1 MVSPCKN
8 AGSVDKCLQSSSLDF
23 GSPWE
28 LNGQVA
34 YASSV
39 RVARQRNEEL
49 PLVDPKDRYDVAVL
63 GWWYGKNYGS
73 ILTYYGLKRAIES
86 LGRSVLMVHESVGYN
101 GYRVTWPEDILS
113 MEFARRAGYEFTGQV
128 HYSELESLNET
139 ADTFLV
145 GSDQLWNPLIGR
157 VNDDL
162 FLDFVRS
169 DRNRI
174 SYGTSFGNRDTDKFS
189 PEFVAKHAP
198 NLQKFKAISV
208 REEYAVDTAKNIF
221 DAKAELVVDP
231 VFLLEQEHYTELAQN
246 ATSATEG
253 EYMAVFF
260 LDPTPEKKSTAMAIM
275 EKVGLN
281 RILVIC
287 NPDEGRDIATDLWAD
302 EPRAE
307 IISSD
312 TPENFLRGYKD
323 ASYVVTDSFHGT
335 AFAVIFEK
343 PFSSIYN
350 TVRGADR
357 FKYLLASLGFG
368 DSRRVYEEDS
378 VEDISRNENVTLSID
393 FSAARNYI
401 QNGREKSL
409 DWLNT
414 ALDPTVNMSAA
425 IAHERHSENKE
436 DTTISQTLD
445 LNFSTNSDLWAI
457 TKAAEGVVLSAQD
470 GNNRRG
476 QQVWVDLGEKLSPGS
491 RKRLRIQ
498 WAPTSTI
505 STINVHLRNPISG
518 SFRVIGKIKNLSSN
532 GSMRTDEFEFEV
544 PEAHLSQVML
554 GALHFTGPGA
564 GVLIHQI
571 TLTDLK
577 RKPSID
583 EKSGSKSDGT
593 IIERFSKQAHRLAIH
608 DYEKQVRSYK
618 RARSAESLSGNRAR
632 MFFHAH
638 AIEKGLTHSNFRPGF
653 GKISVPGLARE
664 LNAWIS
670 RGLDTHDTIVQSS
683 AAVMK
688 AYFSR
693 NDETNTDISHFRE
706 LFSPESQQVINGGQ
720 VGEGGAVPASN
731 RREEPVETPDDQR
744 SFMEVMYGRRSI
756 REFTDEPV
764 DHSAIESAVQ
774 IAMQSPSVCSR
785 QGVRVHQFDN
795 PETIKRLV
803 DAQGGFFGFKAP
815 PRLLLVTADLD
826 AFLFA
831 AERNQPFVDGG
842 LFMMSLLLGLTQ
854 MELGS
859 CLLNTAM
866 GVDKEQKI
874 RNIVDIPDN
883 EVFIAFVAV
892 GNFDKKV
899 LVPRSKRVAIGDV
912 LKHHA

>member
-1 MVSPCKN
+1 M
-8 AGSVDKCLQSSSLDF
+8 
-23 GSPWE
+23 
-28 LNGQVA
+28 
-34 YASSV
+34 
-39 RVARQRNEEL
+39 
-49 PLVDPKDRYDVAVL
+49 VDPKVKYDVAVL

-73 ILTYYGLKRAIES
+73 ILTYYGLNRALEN
-86 LGRSVLMVHESVGYN
+86 LGRSVLMVHEPVGYN

-113 MEFARRAGYEFTGQV
+113 MEFARRAGYDFTEQI

-139 ADTFLV
+139 AEAFLV

-162 FLDFVRS
+162 FLDFVRPDS
-169 DRNRI
+169 SRI

-208 REEYAVDTAKNIF
+208 REEYAVDTARNIF
-221 DAKAELVVDP
+221 GVAAELVVDP
-231 VFLLEQEHYTELAQN
+231 VFLLEQEQYSELAQN
-246 ATSATEG
+246 ATVTIEG
-253 EYMAVFF
+253 DYLAVFF
-260 LDPTPEKKSTAMAIM
+260 LDPTPEKKSTALSIM
-275 EKVGLN
+275 EKVGLKK
-281 RILVIC
+281 ILVIC
-287 NPDEGRDIATDLWAD
+287 NPDEGREIAAELWAD

-307 IISSD
+307 LIPSD
-312 TPENFLRGYKD
+312 SPENFLRGYKD
-323 ASYVVTDSFHGT
+323 SSYVVTDSFHGT
-335 AFAVIFEK
+335 AFAAIFEK

-350 TVRGADR
+350 TIRGADR
-357 FKYLLASLGFG
+357 FKHLLASLGFG
-368 DSRRVYEEDS
+368 NERRVYEGDS
-378 VEDISRNENVTLSID
+378 AENINGNENVTLSID
-393 FSAARNYI
+393 FNAARNYI
-401 QNGREKSL
+401 ETGRERSL
-409 DWLNT
+409 AWLNA
-414 ALDPTVNMSAA
+414 ALDSTVHTTAA
-425 IAHERHSENKE
+425 IPPERHSKNMG
-436 DTTISQTLD
+436 DTIKSQPLE

-457 TKAAEGVVLSAQD
+457 TKAAEGVVLSAIE
-470 GNNRRG
+470 GKTRRG
-476 QQVWVDLGEKLSPGS
+476 QHVWIDLGENLSPGS

-498 WAPTSTI
+498 WAPTSTT
-505 STINVHLRNPISG
+505 STVNVHLRNPSSG
-518 SFRVIGKIKNLSSN
+518 SFRVIGKIKNLSNS

-544 PEAHLSQVML
+544 PEANLSQLMF
-554 GALHFTGPGA
+554 GAIHFTGPEAGA
-564 GVLIHQI
+564 LIHQI
-571 TLTDLK
+571 TLADLK
-577 RKPSID
+577 EKPLPG
-583 EKSGSKSDGT
+583 KSSSDKADGT
-593 IIERFSKQAHRLAIH
+593 VLDRFSKQAHRLAIH
-608 DYEKQVRSYK
+608 DYEKQVRSFK
-618 RARSAESLSGNRAR
+618 RARSADSVTGNRAR

-670 RGLDTHDTIVQSS
+670 RGQDAQDTIVQSS

-693 NDETNTDISHFRE
+693 NDELNTDVSHFRE
-706 LFSPESQQVINGGQ
+706 LFSPESQQVINNGQ
-720 VGEGGAVPASN
+720 LEEGGVVPAVN
-731 RREEPVETPDDQR
+731 RREEPVETPDDHR

-756 REFTDEPV
+756 REFTDKPV
-764 DHSAIESAVQ
+764 DNSAIESAVQ

-785 QGVRVHQFDN
+785 QGVRVHQFDDT
-795 PETIKRLV
+795 ETIRRLV

-815 PRLLLVTADLD
+815 PKLLLVTADQD

-874 RNIVDIPDN
+874 RRIVDIPDN

-892 GNFDKKV
+892 GNFDQEV
-899 LVPRSKRVAIGDV
+899 LVPRSKRVQTGDV
-912 LKHHA
+912 LKLHA